1 MSTPEITFSVFPAP
15 MDGSAFME
23 APALRRPIWMLRRW
37 RLLLSLLLTVAI
49 LASGAMIG
57 FYAYILYRLQKPPV
71 PGLSSNPWQAI
82 GLPYSDVEFPS
93 VNGKTRVDGWYIPGA
108 SRNTVILSHGYGGN
122 REEPWIPLYQ
132 IAKALHQNGFNVL
145 MFDYSFVRPEHYVT
159 GGIQESSELGG
170 AVRLAKELG
179 DDQIYIWG
187 FSMGAGTAL
196 QTALQDP
203 DDINGMILDSTFILD
218 SNAVYQNI
226 KQRITRLPRV
236 PSLFMLNLLS
246 PLYTGYSLKQVPIQQ
261 VRSTKYAM
269 PLFLVHGEQDKVAP
283 VASVEAFYEE
293 QKGYPGTELWLI
305 PDGQHEFI
313 YKYHQQEYMNR
324 AIKFLYDSVHQ
335 TNQAR
340 APKLLEV

>member
-1 MSTPEITFSVFPAP
+1 MSTPEVALNVFPASI
-15 MDGSAFME
+15 DGSAFIE
-23 APALRRPIWMLRRW
+23 APIVPRPYWLIRRW
-37 RLLLSLLLTVAI
+37 RLILSLLLIGAI
-49 LASGAMIG
+49 LAASGLVG

-71 PGLSSNPWQAI
+71 PALSSNPWKSI

-93 VNGKTRVDGWYIPGA
+93 VNGKTRLDGWYIPGA

-132 IAKALHQNGFNVL
+132 IAKELHMNGFNVL

-159 GGIQESSELGG
+159 GGIQESSELRG
-170 AVRLAKELG
+170 AIRLVKELG

-203 DDINGMILDSTFILD
+203 HDINGMILDSTFILD
-218 SNAVYQNI
+218 SNALFQNV
-226 KQRITRLPRV
+226 KQRLTRLPRF

-246 PLYTGYSLKQVPIQQ
+246 PLYTGYSLNQVPIEQMK
-261 VRSTKYAM
+261 STKFSM

-283 VASVEAFYEE
+283 VTSVEALYQE

-313 YKYHQQEYMNR
+313 YKYHQQEYMKR
-324 AIKFLYDSVHQ
+324 TIKFLYDSVHQ
-335 TNQAR
+335 TNAAR